1 MSPRA
6 QVLGNLPKERPD
18 VLTSPTYIYVGLSLE
33 LGAYNES
40 SRELAIVV
48 MYYR

>member
-18 VLTSPTYIYVGLSLE
+18 VPTSPTYILR
-33 LGAYNES
+33 YNVYIT
-40 SRELAIVV
+40 LQYITIYITVLNQF
-48 MYYR
+48 

>member
-1 MSPRA
+1 M
-6 QVLGNLPKERPD
+6 LD
-18 VLTSPTYIYVGLSLE
+18 IYVGLSLE

-48 MYYR
+48 MYYK